1 VALVHRPGLLA
12 AASLA
17 FLLTACGGEGPDTA
31 NRTAS
36 PAPRPAALA
45 ADTIPPPIPNGEPM
59 PAARDAAGIPPYPGA
74 TVWMVDPGPASTYR
88 VNAFTPDPKER
99 VVAFYQE
106 SLPGWRMVRTRND
119 IVVFQ
124 KEPDQAAVSIADWDA
139 SKLGPGAVDVLT
151 RARTSIGTAWR

>member
-1 VALVHRPGLLA
+1 
-12 AASLA
+12 
-17 FLLTACGGEGPDTA
+17 
-31 NRTAS
+31 
-36 PAPRPAALA
+36 
-45 ADTIPPPIPNGEPM
+45 M

-151 RARTSIGTAWR
+151 RAKTSIGTAWR

>member
-1 VALVHRPGLLA
+1 MALVHRPGLLA
-12 AASLA
+12 VAIVSCLLA
-17 FLLTACGGEGPDTA
+17 ACGGGRPDTA
-31 NRTAS
+31 SESPSPGTTS
-36 PAPRPAALA
+36 PARA
-45 ADTIPPPIPNGEPM
+45 ADTIQPPIPNGEPM
-59 PAARDAAGIPPYPGA
+59 PPARDAAGIPPYPGA

-106 SLPGWRMVRTRND
+106 SLPGWRMIRTRND